1 MAILKKA
8 NPHPQQICLQTTMP
22 LDYTHK
28 LIHTTPLHK
37 PQVYAHSPRTLPI
50 GKRTNPMHFVPN
62 THIIHPLH
70 IHKFTL
76 PPFQRAN
83 TEPQKQSTATY
94 AKFTTPTFTTNLGL
108 ALNPSKDKHTQ
119 AHAHTRTH
127 THTHTQL
134 LKQHDTEKPISTQH
148 ATNTQRSILEIRRDS
163 NT

>member
-1 MAILKKA
+1 MPPNDHAPGLHTQTHTH
-8 NPHPQQICLQTTMP
+8 NSSPQAPSIRTLTQDITHRETYKPYAFCSKCTYYKP
-22 LDYTHK
+22 SAYTQ
-28 LIHTTPLHK
+28 IHT
-37 PQVYAHSPRTLPI
+37 
-50 GKRTNPMHFVPN
+50 
-62 THIIHPLH
+62 
-70 IHKFTL
+70 

-94 AKFTTPTFTTNLGL
+94 ATFTGPTFTTNLGL

-119 AHAHTRTH
+119 AHA
-127 THTHTQL
+127 HTHTQL

>member
-1 MAILKKA
+1 MFRPKMSLLKNTSAK
-8 NPHPQQICLQTTMP
+8 PQQIFYQMTMP
-22 LDYTHK
+22 LEYTHK
-28 LIHTTPLHK
+28 LIHPTPLRK
-37 PQVYAHSPRTLPI
+37 PQIYPQLPRTLQI
-50 GKRTNPMHFVPN
+50 WQRITPMHLVPN

-94 AKFTTPTFTTNLGL
+94 ATFTGPTFTTNLGL

-119 AHAHTRTH
+119 AHA
-127 THTHTQL
+127 HTHTQL

>member
-1 MAILKKA
+1 
-8 NPHPQQICLQTTMP
+8 MP

-94 AKFTTPTFTTNLGL
+94 ATFTGPTFTTNLGL

-119 AHAHTRTH
+119 AHSHTQTHTKTHTHTYSHTH

-134 LKQHDTEKPISTQH
+134 QKQHDTEKPISTQH

>member
-1 MAILKKA
+1 MPPNDHAPGLHTQTHTH
-8 NPHPQQICLQTTMP
+8 NSSPQAPSI
-22 LDYTHK
+22 
-28 LIHTTPLHK
+28 
-37 PQVYAHSPRTLPI
+37 RTLTQDITHRETYKPYA
-50 GKRTNPMHFVPN
+50 FCSN
-62 THIIHPLH
+62 THITHPLH

-94 AKFTTPTFTTNLGL
+94 ATFTTPTFTTNLGL

-119 AHAHTRTH
+119 AHAHT
-127 THTHTQL
+127 HTQL
-134 LKQHDTEKPISTQH
+134 LQQHDTEKPISTQH

>member
-1 MAILKKA
+1 
-8 NPHPQQICLQTTMP
+8 
-22 LDYTHK
+22 
-28 LIHTTPLHK
+28 
-37 PQVYAHSPRTLPI
+37 
-50 GKRTNPMHFVPN
+50 MHFVPN

-94 AKFTTPTFTTNLGL
+94 ATFTGPTFTTNLGL

-119 AHAHTRTH
+119 AHA
-127 THTHTQL
+127 HTHTQL

>member
-1 MAILKKA
+1 M
-8 NPHPQQICLQTTMP
+8 N
-22 LDYTHK
+22 
-28 LIHTTPLHK
+28 
-37 PQVYAHSPRTLPI
+37 
-50 GKRTNPMHFVPN
+50 
-62 THIIHPLH
+62 

-94 AKFTTPTFTTNLGL
+94 ATFTTPTFTTNLGL

-119 AHAHTRTH
+119 AHA
-127 THTHTQL
+127 HTHTQL

>member
-1 MAILKKA
+1 MAVLKKA

-22 LDYTHK
+22 LAYTHK

-94 AKFTTPTFTTNLGL
+94 ATFTTPTFTTNLGL

>member
-8 NPHPQQICLQTTMP
+8 NPHPRQICLQTTMP

-94 AKFTTPTFTTNLGL
+94 ATFTTPTFTTNLGL

-119 AHAHTRTH
+119 AHAHT
-127 THTHTQL
+127 HTQL
-134 LKQHDTEKPISTQH
+134 LKQHDTEKAISTQH

>member
-1 MAILKKA
+1 M
-8 NPHPQQICLQTTMP
+8 TMP
-22 LDYTHK
+22 LEYTHK

-37 PQVYAHSPRTLPI
+37 PQIYAHPPRTLPI

-94 AKFTTPTFTTNLGL
+94 ATFTGPTFTTNLGL

-119 AHAHTRTH
+119 AHAHT
-127 THTHTQL
+127 HTQL
-134 LKQHDTEKPISTQH
+134 LKQHDTEKPMSTQH